1 MVPVLLVVGALGMPV
16 TGLLVRPDVRGARH
30 GNEMFVELGRFGW
43 YGYLVLSVV
52 ALAVGLV
59 GVRSGTPRGR
69 GLGVGATTALLTLT
83 VVFGTIHVFVVAN
96 GMFHGH
102 GKPWATVVAT
112 LTGLAAVTALG
123 FARVRLRRP
132 G

>member
-1 MVPVLLVVGALGMPV
+1 MPV

-43 YGYLVLSVV
+43 YGYLLLSVV
-52 ALAVGLV
+52 LLAAGLV

-69 GLGVGATTALLTLT
+69 RRAVGAATALPTLTL
-83 VVFGTIHVFVVAN
+83 VFGTIHVIAVAN
-96 GMFHGH
+96 GVFHGH
-102 GKPWATVVAT
+102 GKPLPAAVAALAGSTAVVA
-112 LTGLAAVTALG
+112 LIV
-123 FARVRLRRP
+123 ARSRLRSA